1 LTTLH
6 NWENISPRF
15 IKHYRSLSLACEKL
29 MRERIQE
36 EDEHVEVDIVN
47 RNEYAINYIPY

>member
-1 LTTLH
+1 LH